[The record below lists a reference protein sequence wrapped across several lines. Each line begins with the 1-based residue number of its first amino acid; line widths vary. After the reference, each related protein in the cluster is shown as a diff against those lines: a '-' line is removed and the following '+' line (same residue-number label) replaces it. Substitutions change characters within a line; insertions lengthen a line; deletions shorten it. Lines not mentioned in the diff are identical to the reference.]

1 MASTQVRLQVPPATP
16 GWRTSPSSSRRL
28 CARSSQAVMHS
39 PKRAAQAAAQ
49 HWLYAASFCR
59 MLCCVGILRLLRDA
73 TAGGHCVPCQ
83 RTRLPSQVGHVCHR
97 WQRWRVFSGHAQP
110 TIAAARAPPHCTP
123 LLQHDSR
130 TVTRVCADM
139 PIRLRAQRELF
150 RLRMI
155 RRARS
160 GYAADCMECQR
171 VGQGQQEADR
181 SLCVRDVGRFARL

>member
-1 MASTQVRLQVPPATP
+1 VTLLQVDIVYPVNALAFHPKWGTFVT
-16 GWRTSPSSSRRL
+16 GGSDGESSPD
-28 CARSSQAVMHS
+28 
-39 PKRAAQAAAQ
+39 P
-49 HWLYAASFCR
+49 
-59 MLCCVGILRLLRDA
+59 I
-73 TAGGHCVPCQ
+73 
-83 RTRLPSQVGHVCHR
+83 
-97 WQRWRVFSGHAQP
+97 AQP
-110 TIAAARAPPHCTP
+110 TIAAARAPPHCAP

-139 PIRLRAQRELF
+139 PMRLRAQRELF